1 MDIED
6 GIGLDLSLLHLD
18 LEEFEM
24 LSKGLTNFSSLK
36 YLQLN
41 LEETNLD
48 DVRLDKIA
56 NALSRY
62 EFVEHIKLNI
72 SGNTISLEVLEFV
85 VKKLARL
92 PLMKELEV
100 DVRRIKSVVNKK
112 QFVDDL
118 FDSLEL
124 KTKVLII

>member
-24 LSKGLTNFSSLK
+24 LSKGLNNFSSLK

-48 DVRLDKIA
+48 DGRLDKIA

-72 SGNTISLEVLEFV
+72 SGNSISLEVLEFV
-85 VKKLARL
+85 IKKLARL
-92 PLMKELEV
+92 PMMKELEV
-100 DVRRIKSVVNKK
+100 DVRRIKSVVGKK
-112 QFVDDL
+112 QLIDDL